1 MTSGQLSPCQFLHL
15 QQFQILVPQ
24 DPFASLQGCLGI
36 VTWKFDATILNFIVA
51 YCYVEV
57 GSQLMKD
64 CNKLMRRQINSGS
77 VVHHH
82 SVTRLLLWM
91 AIAVLAEFMDAFN
104 KMNTMETGQ
113 MTLPMKK
120 WSCGIS
126 ALPGGSTVPT
136 FIIVEEAMQL
146 ISERIPSDV
155 PALTGFF

>member
-1 MTSGQLSPCQFLHL
+1 MS
-15 QQFQILVPQ
+15 QQTR
-24 DPFASLQGCLGI
+24 PFIQEQRNLIAKDHALFREMMKGI
-36 VTWKFDATILNFIVA
+36 ELRNT
-51 YCYVEV
+51 
-57 GSQLMKD
+57 
-64 CNKLMRRQINSGS
+64 
-77 VVHHH
+77 
-82 SVTRLLLWM
+82 
-91 AIAVLAEFMDAFN
+91 EFFN

-146 ISERIPSDV
+146 ISERMPSEV